1 MDEREETMFAQS
13 NSFSN
18 IVSSLLSMTGN
29 WFLFCIWRW
38 ELYYRPEEPR
48 RSAMRPNSKS
58 FACYSFGRIT
68 TLLLGSSGR
77 EGILFFYE
85 KRLFF
90 MGRGLQYII
99 FIVVLWGLQGL
110 ERGVFLERQVQKSI
124 HLLRQ
129 IDSLYHQYLEWYLQP
144 CFHCL

>member
-1 MDEREETMFAQS
+1 
-13 NSFSN
+13 
-18 IVSSLLSMTGN
+18 
-29 WFLFCIWRW
+29 
-38 ELYYRPEEPR
+38 
-48 RSAMRPNSKS
+48 MRPNSKS